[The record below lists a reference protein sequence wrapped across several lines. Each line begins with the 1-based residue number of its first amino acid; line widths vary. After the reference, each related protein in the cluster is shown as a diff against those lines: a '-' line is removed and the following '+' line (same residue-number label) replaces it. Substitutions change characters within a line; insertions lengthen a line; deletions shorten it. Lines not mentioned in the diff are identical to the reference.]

1 MGMIELQSVL
11 AEQSSPWSRREEE
24 VNSVEFL
31 TTTNAG
37 IGDEGRP
44 GA

>member
-1 MGMIELQSVL
+1 MGAIEVQSVL
-11 AEQSSPWSRREEE
+11 AEPSSPWPRREEK
-24 VNSVEFL
+24 VNSVEFP

-37 IGDEGRP
+37 IGDESRP